1 MTSPRIGVVGGGIA
15 GLVLAQRLIASGA
28 QPVMIDKAKRLGGRL
43 SARPLLGELV
53 PTSVRTCQVG
63 VQQAAALRDVL
74 GAAMDVGSDTD
85 GWCDVQITTAASA
98 RISELSQQFERHQG
112 LVTHLSQPST
122 GGVRLH
128 LWGNDAGLGVD
139 AVVLTP
145 PLPQTVQMF
154 DRSGLTV
161 PQPWRAARYTQRLV
175 LLGEGSLPAGEVP
188 ERHDG
193 WAQVFVDRVD
203 DSDQVRIAAYADNQ
217 ISADLWD
224 LDVTDAQ
231 ARLALGLREVL
242 PRLELSTADVKRWRY
257 ANAVTTAEWDAGQPI
272 SESLPIWIAGDG
284 VGEPAGELLGVHRA
298 ITSALAACE
307 PLASRC
313 GLDRPS

>member
-1 MTSPRIGVVGGGIA
+1 
-15 GLVLAQRLIASGA
+15 
-28 QPVMIDKAKRLGGRL
+28 MIDKAKRLGGRL

-128 LWGNDAGLGVD
+128 LWGNDAGIDLD
-139 AVVLTP
+139 AVALTP

-154 DRSGLTV
+154 DRSGRTV
-161 PQPWRAARYTQRLV
+161 PQHWRAARYTLRLV

-217 ISADLWD
+217 VSSDLWE

-231 ARLALGLREVL
+231 ARLALGLREAL
-242 PRLELSTADVKRWRY
+242 PGLALSTADVKRWRY
-257 ANAVTTAEWDAGQPI
+257 ANATATADWDSGQRV
-272 SESLPIWIAGDG
+272 SDSLPIWIAGDG
-284 VGEPAGELLGVHRA
+284 IGEPSGEFLGVHRA
-298 ITSALAACE
+298 VTSALAA
-307 PLASRC
+307 AKAITAYK
-313 GLDRPS
+313 GDQ